1 MKKNANG
8 KKDKR
13 KKRCIFK
20 KDAFLNRCVFKKDA
34 KEKKEINGFFSYG
47 EMSMAKKL
55 DVGLG

>member
-20 KDAFLNRCVFKKDA
+20 KDVSLKKMPKKKRRLMDFFLKVKCQWLKNWT
-34 KEKKEINGFFSYG
+34 
-47 EMSMAKKL
+47 
-55 DVGLG
+55 